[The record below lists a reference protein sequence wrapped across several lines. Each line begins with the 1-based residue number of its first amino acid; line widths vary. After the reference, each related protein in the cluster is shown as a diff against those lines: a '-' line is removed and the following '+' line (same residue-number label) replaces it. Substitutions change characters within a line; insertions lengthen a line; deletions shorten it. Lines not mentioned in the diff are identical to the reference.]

1 MGMDMA
7 RTQSFHLGQK
17 IQAGMGDG
25 KKQLRCQAGKRSNG
39 VIYHDLTNTKY
50 TG

>member
-1 MGMDMA
+1 MDVA
-7 RTQSFHLGQK
+7 ETQSFHLGQK

-25 KKQLRCQAGKRSNG
+25 KKQLGCQAGKRRSNS